1 MTGNQPDPPRTGRG
15 EMACRCMPA
24 GCKNDVRPT
33 MLRITA
39 IAACRPRRV
48 AIDHFSSP
56 YQSDGCSG
64 NRTRPVPRRS
74 GDDTP
79 CSPERSCRAARRRR
93 IPADCVLAGT
103 GRVRC
108 RTGRTVHHRLSHA
121 HCRKE
126 RASVARACPDKRLTG
141 QHGGRN
147 ECGRREVTKLK
158 HAARGLRWL
167 RRSPALPDKAE
178 QCSAT
183 FLPTGA
189 SRSPRFPA
197 PICVTVEAKMFH
209 ALYMAQAAREPQVV
223 RASIG
228 RRHRYTAKPA
238 RVMFA
243 PAPFAGA

>member
-1 MTGNQPDPPRTGRG
+1 MPRANGYRASSVSRRRPGVEVPAPVCTCPCESGSRAGKCRPGADDRQSTGSASHRARRDGLSMHAGRLQERRSTDDAPNHCDRG
-15 EMACRCMPA
+15 LPA
-24 GCKNDVRPT
+24 
-33 MLRITA
+33 
-39 IAACRPRRV
+39 AACGDRS
-48 AIDHFSSP
+48 FFFP

-93 IPADCVLAGT
+93 IPADCVPAGT

-183 FLPTGA
+183 FYRRVPA
-189 SRSPRFPA
+189 AHPDFPR
-197 PICVTVEAKMFH
+197 
-209 ALYMAQAAREPQVV
+209 Q
-223 RASIG
+223 
-228 RRHRYTAKPA
+228 
-238 RVMFA
+238 FA
-243 PAPFAGA
+243 